1 MSGFFAELRRRN
13 VIRMAGL
20 YLVGAW
26 LMVQVAETLLPV
38 FGAPGWVLKVLVM
51 LLALG
56 FVPALVF
63 AWVFEL
69 TPDGLR
75 RDADVE
81 PGQSIAPQTARR
93 MDRMIFAG
101 LLALIALVAIDR
113 FWPREER
120 GSESLSGTNTVG
132 TGDSRAPE
140 SDSDPLSGPLPKSI
154 GVLAFAD
161 MSPGHDNEYLADGI
175 AEEILN
181 ALAKV
186 RELKVAGRT
195 SSFHFKGRNESL
207 KKIGEELG
215 VAHVLE
221 GSVRRQGERVRITAQ
236 LIQASDGFH
245 VWSETY
251 DGDLADVFALQE
263 RIARAITEELKVVL
277 SGAQQQRLVDAGTGD
292 ADAYALYLE
301 AAAIFNRRESARYA
315 EAIALLEKSLALDPR
330 FARAASRMA
339 ILQTESRSSEQSGEL
354 VAKARANAERALA
367 LDPTLAEPH
376 LALALMARRERRFLD
391 SRAAIERAL
400 TLEPDDASVNFFVG
414 QNRMAT
420 GYTDSG
426 TEFLDRAL
434 LIDPLHPNALWRRAI
449 QYLDVRDVGAAE
461 RAFSRSIE
469 MGLSWA
475 DEGPVLLAEARGDF
489 ARARELSAARP
500 LPVADPCLKD
510 SAPAWRAYRDGVI
523 GGSAAERARA
533 LAVIEDCIAARPVPL
548 PSWVA
553 IGFMK
558 LDAPERALH
567 AILAG
572 PSSSENSVF
581 NHLWGPGGRGARRS
595 PGFPMFA
602 REIGLTALWDVH
614 GPPDLCV
621 RNAAGDYACE

>member
-1 MSGFFAELRRRN
+1 MHLIAELKRRN

-26 LMVQVAETLLPV
+26 LIVQVAETLLPI
-38 FGAPGWVLKVLVM
+38 FDTPAWVLKALVV

-69 TPDGLR
+69 TASGLK
-75 RDADVE
+75 RDADVA

-120 GSESLSGTNTVG
+120 ASESLSGTDTAG

-140 SDSDPLSGPLPKSI
+140 SDSDPLSGPVSKSI
-154 GVLAFAD
+154 AVLAFAD
-161 MSPGHDNEYLADGI
+161 MSPDHDNEYLGDGI

-186 RELKVAGRT
+186 KELKVAGRT

-251 DGDLADVFALQE
+251 DGDLADVFALQA

-277 SGAQQQRLVDAGTGD
+277 SGAQQERLVDTGTEN
-292 ADAYALYLE
+292 ADAYASYLE
-301 AAAIFNRRESARYA
+301 AAAIFNRRESARYSD
-315 EAIALLEKSLALDPR
+315 AIALLEKSLALDPR
-330 FARAASRMA
+330 FARAASRIA
-339 ILQTESRSSEQSGEL
+339 ILQTETRSSEQSAEL

-376 LALALMARRERRFLD
+376 LALALMARRERRFLE

-400 TLEPDDASVNFFVG
+400 ALEPDDASVNFFAG

-434 LIDPLHPNALWRRAI
+434 VIDPLHPNALWRRAI
-449 QYLDVRDVGAAE
+449 QYLDVGDIGAAE

-489 ARARELSAARP
+489 ARARKLSAARP
-500 LPVADPCLKD
+500 LPIADPCLKD
-510 SAPAWRAYRDGVI
+510 SASAWRAYREGVI
-523 GGSAAERARA
+523 GGDAAERTRA
-533 LAVIEDCIAARPVPL
+533 LAVIDDCIAARPVAL

-553 IGFMK
+553 IGLMK
-558 LDAPERALH
+558 LDEPERALQ

-595 PGFPMFA
+595 TEFPRFA
-602 REIGLTALWDVH
+602 RDIGLTALWDAH
-614 GPPDLCV
+614 GTPDLCV
-621 RNAAGDYACE
+621 RNAAGEYACE